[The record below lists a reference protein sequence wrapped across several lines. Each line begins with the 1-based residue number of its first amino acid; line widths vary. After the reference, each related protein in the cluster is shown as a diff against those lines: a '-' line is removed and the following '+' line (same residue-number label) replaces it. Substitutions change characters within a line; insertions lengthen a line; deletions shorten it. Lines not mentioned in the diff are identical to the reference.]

1 MSTPESETTKAMADI
16 KGVIAGL
23 PADIAKVKTFWA
35 DYRLYFVAV
44 LCLIGG
50 AIVGHKI

>member
-44 LCLIGG
+44 GCLIIG
-50 AIVGHKI
+50 AFIGHAV